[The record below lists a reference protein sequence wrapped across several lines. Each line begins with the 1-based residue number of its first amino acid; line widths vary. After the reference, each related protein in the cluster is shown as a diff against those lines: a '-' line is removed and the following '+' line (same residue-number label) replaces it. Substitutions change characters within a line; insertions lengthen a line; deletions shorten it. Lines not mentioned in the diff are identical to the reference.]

1 MTQWLT
7 SNEKII
13 TFGFNILQ
21 TITIPFVLFW
31 LNQQNKKRKE
41 IEQQRKEELAMLNEF
56 SKTNIIPLVQ
66 EFDTKARDKQTL
78 NDPNLL
84 TNLTSGVIHEFGGFL
99 PLFTTWDNDTYRRYG
114 TTMKILEII
123 HHRLQDKTI
132 PIDIVQNILN
142 DYLYTIKNLPY
153 TLTQD
158 IFWKT
163 MIYRNITNLKNS
175 ELKIEYINFLSPQD
189 ILFNELVRTHNDK

>member
-21 TITIPFVLFW
+21 TLAIPVVLFL
-31 LNQQNKKRKE
+31 LNQQNEKRKE
-41 IEQQRKEELAMLNEF
+41 IEQRKKEELAMLNEF

-84 TNLTSGVIHEFGGFL
+84 TNLTSGVIHEFGGFI
-99 PLFTTWDNDTYRRYG
+99 PLLTTWDNDTYRRYG

-142 DYLYTIKNLPY
+142 DYMHTIKNLSY

-158 IFWKT
+158 VFWKT

-175 ELKIEYINFLSPQD
+175 GLKIEYINFLSPQD
-189 ILFNELVRTHNDK
+189 ILFNELARTHNDK